1 MTNTIF
7 WNDEIP
13 KENVHCICVLLIKQN
28 DYQIYWCWV
37 NLNDS
42 DVSDDSK
49 FLILNNCINFDWD
62 IFYAIIF
69 YLSIFFSCS
78 RNLFLGQEL
87 FSIQ

>member
-13 KENVHCICVLLIKQN
+13 KENVHCICVVLIKEN

-42 DVSDDSK
+42 DVSDDS
-49 FLILNNCINFDWD
+49 NDSNF
-62 IFYAIIF
+62 
-69 YLSIFFSCS
+69 
-78 RNLFLGQEL
+78 E
-87 FSIQ
+87 